1 MERQTKSRSPQ
12 GRTLDVTYAREEPR
26 NLAHRHGLAQPE
38 RANAL
43 CRALSCWIAFLRVIY
58 GGGGRRQAVLESCLC
73 GAITAGAFPLLEYF
87 NLPSSLAAA
96 VGACIGTL
104 GVKKVAALADRFT
117 DFKLPK
123 RQE

>member
-1 MERQTKSRSPQ
+1 MSHMPEKNPETWLIVMAWLSQNAPM
-12 GRTLDVTYAREEPR
+12 LYA
-26 NLAHRHGLAQPE
+26 A
-38 RANAL
+38 
-43 CRALSCWIAFLRVIY
+43 ALSCWIAFLRVIY
-58 GGGGRRQAVLESCLC
+58 GGGGRRQALLESCLC